1 MLFEVRARRTL
12 KAGLYQP
19 ECVDRRR
26 HGKSAPQAPAAP
38 DPNAVAAAQSG
49 ANKEAVLQ
57 SAKVN
62 QINQNSPY
70 GSLSYSGTVGEPDR
84 TATTTFNPTAQATYD
99 QQQQLAK
106 SLTGDAAATENQVS
120 QVART
125 PFDIS
130 QAPKVINPNATNLQ
144 QVQDAVYG
152 RNTQYLD
159 PQFQQG
165 QHDLENK
172 LANQGIPVGS
182 EAYDREM
189 ANFGRQKQ
197 QAYGDAR
204 DAAIQAGGAEQS
216 RAFGVSQ
223 AAHQQ
228 GVADLTTQR
237 TQPMNELAAYLQGSP
252 ALQGPNFGQPAQY
265 QVNPADVTNAY
276 GLAQSAKNTAYQGGV
291 NQATAANSTTG
302 GLLGTAG
309 TVAAMYFF

>member
-1 MLFEVRARRTL
+1 MWFPGKPRDAAYGV
-12 KAGLYQP
+12 
-19 ECVDRRR
+19 CF
-26 HGKSAPQAPAAP
+26 GKSAPSAPAAP
-38 DPNAVAAAQSG
+38 DPAAVASAQG
-49 ANKEAVLQ
+49 AANKEAVLE

-62 QINQNSPY
+62 QINQVSPY
-70 GSLSYSGTVGEPDR
+70 GSQTYSGTVGEPDR
-84 TATTTFNPTAQATYD
+84 TVTTSLNPTAQATFN
-99 QQQQLAK
+99 QQQQLAQ
-106 SLTGDAAATENQVS
+106 SLTGDATNAQK
-120 QVART
+120 QVAQIANT
-125 PFDIS
+125 PFDIN
-130 QAPKVINPNATNLQ
+130 QAPKVIDPNATNLQ

-172 LANQGIPVGS
+172 LANQGIPMGS

-216 RAFGVSQ
+216 RAFGLSQ

-228 GVADLTTQR
+228 GVSDITTQR

-252 ALQGPNFGQPAQY
+252 ALQSPNFGQPAQY
-265 QVNPADVTNAY
+265 NVNPADVTGAY
-276 GLAQSAKNTAYQGGV
+276 GISQAAKNTAYQGGV
-291 NQATAANSTTG
+291 NSASSGNAAG
-302 GLLGTAG
+302 AGLLGAGVTA
-309 TVAAMYFF
+309 AAIFF